1 MCVCP
6 ARKIVSFLLSA
17 LLILVPKLSSA
28 LDGVDGVTVV
38 LATVYMGSTASGAY
52 VKFSPAKPGFGGC
65 TYNTGDLAWI
75 DFSAQ
80 VTPNG
85 RDVYATALAAYLAGH
100 TIGIGVNGCSSAGYP
115 LVTGINVYP

>member
-1 MCVCP
+1 
-6 ARKIVSFLLSA
+6 VSFLFSA
-17 LLILVPKLSSA
+17 LLFLIPTFCSA

-65 TYNTGDLAWI
+65 TYTAGDLAWI

-100 TIGIGVNGCSSAGYP
+100 TIGIGVNGCSTGGVYP

>member
-1 MCVCP
+1 MYSR
-6 ARKIVSFLLSA
+6 RKLVSFFLSA
-17 LLILVPKLSSA
+17 MVILVPSFCA
-28 LDGVDGVTVV
+28 ATDGVDGVTVV

-52 VKFSPAKPGFGGC
+52 IKFSPAKPGFGGC
-65 TYNTGDLAWI
+65 AYSAGDLAWI

-80 VTPNG
+80 VTPSG

-100 TIGIGVNGCSSAGYP
+100 TVGIGVNGCTSSGGYP

>member
-1 MCVCP
+1 MGP
-6 ARKIVSFLLSA
+6 GPKTVSFLLSG
-17 LLILVPKLSSA
+17 LLILVPTLCSA
-28 LDGVDGVTVV
+28 ADGVDGVTVV

-52 VKFSPAKPGFGGC
+52 VKFSPAKSGFGGC
-65 TYNTGDLAWI
+65 TYSTGDLAWI
-75 DFSAQ
+75 DFTAP

-100 TIGIGVNGCSSAGYP
+100 TIGIGVNGCSSGGYP